1 MPTSVF
7 KEKLEEEKKA
17 YEQILSL
24 AQLIQKHVKTNV
36 RDFTQEL
43 RKLDN
48 YDDGITSRDLKTAF
62 ENVDFDITD
71 QEADDIIIYFRC
83 RKDQNNRFNYKELLK
98 KIQKEDFS
106 SIISQKSNISNKQF
120 VKILT
125 KIKETLEE
133 NDVDLRA

>member
-1 MPTSVF
+1 
-7 KEKLEEEKKA
+7 
-17 YEQILSL
+17 
-24 AQLIQKHVKTNV
+24 
-36 RDFTQEL
+36 
-43 RKLDN
+43 LDN

-106 SIISQKSNISNKQF
+106 SIIS
-120 VKILT
+120 
-125 KIKETLEE
+125 
-133 NDVDLRA
+133 

>member
-36 RDFTQEL
+36 KDFTQEL